1 MTECRIMHP
10 AESIGGGDYGKEDRR
25 TFGSDGGAQHLE
37 RGASHAC
44 SGPER
49 SPAGQFLRRPAG
61 AHSKC
66 GGASQGCRRIEAYAV
81 CGCQCR
87 GGAVLS
93 SPSSPPSP
101 RILSAIL

>member
-1 MTECRIMHP
+1 MTEYRIMHP

-49 SPAGQFLRRPAG
+49 SPAGQFLRRLAG
-61 AHSKC
+61 AHTKR
-66 GGASQGCRRIEAYAV
+66 GGASQGCRRSKAGTV
-81 CGCQCR
+81 RGSQWP
-87 GGAVLS
+87 GGAVLPPS
-93 SPSSPPSP
+93 SSPPSP